1 MADVPDDRDG
11 WQELTDL
18 VAQMMFVSGETADV
32 AAETTSI
39 VEEIVR
45 DQVQEMVSLFSPID
59 NPKEALISRTA
70 KASYQSCRSPWISIY
85 LYQ

>member
-11 WQELTDL
+11 WQELTNL
-18 VAQMMFVSGETADV
+18 IAQMMFVSGETADV

-45 DQVQEMVSLFSPID
+45 DQVQEMVSISSAMD
-59 NPKEALISRTA
+59 NLKEPLISRIA
-70 KASYQSCRSPWISIY
+70 KASYQSRRSPWISIY
-85 LYQ
+85 LY